1 MKKILTWKKNFI
13 QINKEQSNIKGKGHV
28 IVERTKT
35 AAGKR
40 TAIIPKFIKEDLSTL
55 IAFKKLQIDKA
66 LKIYPDYQFPTCLFI
81 DKNNKEC
88 QISTKNFLIN
98 TDGFKMIPKNTAQ
111 RNWKNFRERLGYTEQ
126 IRIHDFRRFFARLLL
141 KENIPN
147 VVSIAQM
154 GHAIIEDTEYYQDAD
169 IDILNKYIGN
179 IDI

>member
-1 MKKILTWKKNFI
+1 
-13 QINKEQSNIKGKGHV
+13 
-28 IVERTKT
+28 
-35 AAGKR
+35 
-40 TAIIPKFIKEDLSTL
+40 
-55 IAFKKLQIDKA
+55 
-66 LKIYPDYQFPTCLFI
+66 
-81 DKNNKEC
+81 
-88 QISTKNFLIN
+88 
-98 TDGFKMIPKNTAQ
+98 MIPKNTAQ